1 MFEVVDHFGLTVSR
15 HGTQTEALA
24 VGRSMARLL
33 AAARGLGPIVEEE
46 SSCDLL
52 ICGTV
57 LDENG
62 TAIDLEPLVW
72 IDPQPLTDGSRQA
85 PGAVAAW
92 PS

>member
-24 VGRSMARLL
+24 VGRSLASML
-33 AAARGLGPIVEEE
+33 AASRGLGPIVEEE

-52 ICGTV
+52 ICGTI
-57 LDENG
+57 LDEAG
-62 TAIDLEPLVW
+62 EAIDLEPLVW
-72 IDPQPLTDGSRQA
+72 IDPGPLSDPPRQS
-85 PGAVAAW
+85 PGAAAR

>member
-24 VGRSMARLL
+24 VGRSLASML
-33 AAARGLGPIVEEE
+33 AASRGLGPIVEEE

-57 LDENG
+57 LDEAG
-62 TAIDLEPLVW
+62 EAIDLEPLVW
-72 IDPQPLTDGSRQA
+72 IYPGPLSDLSRQS
-85 PGAVAAW
+85 PGVAAR
-92 PS
+92 PF

>member
-24 VGRSMARLL
+24 VGRSLASML
-33 AAARGLGPIVEEE
+33 AASRGLGPIVEEE

-57 LDENG
+57 LDEAG
-62 TAIDLEPLVW
+62 EAIDLEPLVW
-72 IDPQPLTDGSRQA
+72 IDPGPLSDLSRQS
-85 PGAVAAW
+85 PGVAAR
-92 PS
+92 PF

>member
-24 VGRSMARLL
+24 VGRSLASML
-33 AAARGLGPIVEEE
+33 AASRGLGPIVEEE

-57 LDENG
+57 LDEAG
-62 TAIDLEPLVW
+62 EAIDLEPLVW
-72 IDPQPLTDGSRQA
+72 IDPRPLLDGARQEF
-85 PGAVAAW
+85 VVAW

>member
-24 VGRSMARLL
+24 VGRSLASML
-33 AAARGLGPIVEEE
+33 AASRGLGPIVEEQ

-57 LDENG
+57 LDEAG
-62 TAIDLEPLVW
+62 EAIDLEPLVW
-72 IDPQPLTDGSRQA
+72 IDPRPLSDPSRE
-85 PGAVAAW
+85 PSGAAAAR